1 MSIIIYD
8 IIYSDHINGR
18 NMRKARF
25 GLMVPIPVGRAV
37 RKLGQDIRD
46 ARLRRRISTAV
57 MAERAS
63 ISRTT
68 LNKVEKGGL
77 GVSLSNYANV
87 LFVLG
92 MAERLGDLVEVK
104 TDMVGLELEEERL
117 PQRIRKRRQN
127 KSGRQSSQSG
137 QKSNA

>member
-1 MSIIIYD
+1 
-8 IIYSDHINGR
+8 
-18 NMRKARF
+18 MRKTEF
-25 GLMVPIPVGRAV
+25 GLRVPIPVRRAV
-37 RKLGQDIRD
+37 RKLGQDTRD

-68 LNKVEKGGL
+68 LNKVEKGDP

-92 MAERLGDLVEVK
+92 MAERLGDLVDVK
-104 TDMVGLELEEERL
+104 TDTVGLELEDERL

-127 KSGRQSSQSG
+127 TSGRQSS
-137 QKSNA
+137 

>member
-1 MSIIIYD
+1 
-8 IIYSDHINGR
+8 
-18 NMRKARF
+18 MRKTQLD
-25 GLMVPIPVGRAV
+25 LMVPIPVRRAV

-68 LNKVEKGGL
+68 LNKIEKGDP
-77 GVSLSNYANV
+77 GVSLGNYANV

-92 MAERLGDLVEVK
+92 MAERLGDLADAK
-104 TDMVGLELEEERL
+104 TDTVGLELEEERL
-117 PQRIRKRRQN
+117 PQRIRKPRQN
-127 KSGRQSSQSG
+127 KSGGKSSQSG
-137 QKSNA
+137 

>member
-1 MSIIIYD
+1 M
-8 IIYSDHINGR
+8 
-18 NMRKARF
+18 
-25 GLMVPIPVGRAV
+25 LPIPVRRAV

-68 LNKVEKGGL
+68 LNKIEKGDP
-77 GVSLSNYANV
+77 GVSLGNYANV

-92 MAERLGDLVEVK
+92 MAERLGDLADARMD
-104 TDMVGLELEEERL
+104 TLGLELEEARL
-117 PQRIRKRRQN
+117 PQRIRKSRQI
-127 KSGRQSSQSG
+127 KSGRKSPQSG
-137 QKSNA
+137 QKSKA